1 MADRTPPAASLTD
14 RDIEVMT
21 SGLPYLGGW
30 DTSAPWVVGADELAG
45 IRSRIVALAT
55 HEYAHCVD
63 ADSVLPG
70 YVDTVPPLVRLTVFI
85 LESLHG
91 PVLIR
96 DHSAQNDL
104 LADFKAE
111 GASSRGLLYCLVWPS
126 GFSWLVFAWQL
137 LRENYDITTTARI
150 LGDVL
155 EVVAEIPPLSAAAAD
170 AVRVVRS
177 VTDTIP
183 AGRLETAADDQ
194 LAEMFADALGEAGA
208 QTLPWLSGP
217 EAALETL
224 ARQLASSAERLSAID
239 CAVPSFDDL
248 LVAELVQ
255 AGTSVP
261 AVLRK
266 ALGGQT
272 FMLVRERVAAGEAP
286 DVEAHTISNALARA
300 VRAGEAGAAHQ
311 WAVSAFRLLAV
322 CQDTPPALIDLE
334 GFAND
339 LTDICHMQRR
349 ESAAQETTGTGP
361 RPRVRDAGVADE
373 PAAGDEPAGAAA
385 DDPWARLDRM
395 VGLSG
400 VKSTVRR
407 TLRGADLADRRRD
420 AGITLKPP
428 ARHLLFLG
436 NPGTGKTEV
445 ARLIGEI
452 YRERGVLRTGKLTEV
467 SRADLVGEGIGETAP
482 KVRKQF
488 AKAMGGVLFID
499 EAYTL
504 NVDGRSDY
512 GKEAVDELMTL
523 METHRDDVLVI
534 AAGYREQMQSLLRAN
549 PGLESRFGNRVS
561 FDDFSDDELV
571 EIFHGM
577 VRDARFDLAD
587 GVEKEVRSHLPRKR
601 TPRYGNAREMRRLF
615 EATVER
621 QGMRLSGRLDD
632 LTDEEV
638 RTLTVADIREDRH
651 DDEQRRR
658 IFRTAEQDL
667 SSLVGLDPIKRE
679 VAGLVNEVQMEDLLR
694 EAGVRTN
701 DDARHMLFLG
711 NPGTGKTEVAR
722 ILARIYH
729 GLGLLSQ
736 GHLVEVHRSDL
747 VAGYIGQTALKTEAK
762 LESAIGGVLFIDE
775 AYSLATGYE
784 NDFGQEAISK
794 LITFME
800 DYRDDLVVIAAGY
813 GEEMDDFL
821 ASNSGL
827 ASRFPIRFDFPDY
840 SDDELI
846 DVLIRFAQADGRTVG
861 PEALAEARRLLA
873 EKRDRP
879 GFGNA
884 RDVRSLFSAAK
895 RHQISRLAD
904 ERSLHEVQPERVRTL
919 LPVDF
924 AQSMI

>member
-1 MADRTPPAASLTD
+1 
-14 RDIEVMT
+14 MT

-30 DTSAPWVVGADELAG
+30 GVGAPWALTPEELTR
-45 IRSRIVALAT
+45 IRGRILGMAT
-55 HEYAHCVD
+55 HENAQCLGED
-63 ADSVLPG
+63 AGPVG
-70 YVDTVPPLVRLTVFI
+70 YVDTVPPLVQLTAFV
-85 LESLHG
+85 LEAIQG
-91 PVLIR
+91 PVLILDR
-96 DHSAQNDL
+96 DAHVAL
-104 LADFKAE
+104 LDDFRVESVA
-111 GASSRGLLYCLVWPS
+111 GSSEISSVAWSTDFNWMRD
-126 GFSWLVFAWQL
+126 AWQM
-137 LRENYDITTTARI
+137 LRVTNDIAATASI
-150 LGDVL
+150 LDDIFD
-155 EVVAEIPPLSAAAAD
+155 VVAEIPPLAD
-170 AVRVVRS
+170 AAKEASRLVRTVSRTV
-177 VTDTIP
+177 P
-183 AGRLETAADDQ
+183 AARLDAATVDQ
-194 LAEMFADALGEAGA
+194 LTAIFADALDDEGA
-208 QTLPWLSGP
+208 RHLPWLRGP
-217 EAALETL
+217 DVALAALEQ
-224 ARQLASSAERLSAID
+224 QLRTTAHELDSVGID
-239 CAVPSFDDL
+239 LPGLEEL
-248 LVAELVQ
+248 LVDELVQ
-255 AGTSVP
+255 TESSVSP
-261 AVLRK
+261 VIRN

-272 FMLVRERVAAGEAP
+272 FMRVRERVSADEATDVDRAA
-286 DVEAHTISNALARA
+286 ISNALARA
-300 VRAGEAGAAHQ
+300 VRSDQAVVAHQ
-311 WAVSAFRLLAV
+311 WVTAAYRLLAAAV
-322 CQDTPPALIDLE
+322 DGHPTVIDIETFALDLADVTQARRAE
-334 GFAND
+334 NAGGATHDDERDNLFSDVDDSAND
-339 LTDICHMQRR
+339 DDRI
-349 ESAAQETTGTGP
+349 
-361 RPRVRDAGVADE
+361 
-373 PAAGDEPAGAAA
+373 GAPA
-385 DDPWARLDRM
+385 DDPWLRLDRM

-407 TLRGADLADRRRD
+407 ALRGADLADRRRD

-504 NVDGRSDY
+504 NVDGHSDY

-747 VAGYIGQTALKTEAK
+747 VAGYIGQTALKTESK

-884 RDVRSLFSAAK
+884 RDVRNLFSAAK

>member
-1 MADRTPPAASLTD
+1 MADRTPTAASLTD

-21 SGLPYLGGW
+21 SGHPYLGGW
-30 DTSAPWVVGADELAG
+30 GAGTPWVLTPEELTR
-45 IRSRIVALAT
+45 IRGRVLGMAT
-55 HEYAHCVD
+55 HEHAQCVD
-63 ADSVLPG
+63 VERGPIG
-70 YVDTVPPLVRLTVFI
+70 YVDTVPPLVQVTAYV
-85 LESLHG
+85 LEAIQG
-91 PVLIR
+91 PVAISDR
-96 DHSAQNDL
+96 SAHAAL
-104 LADFKAE
+104 LADFKVDGVPVS
-111 GASSRGLLYCLVWPS
+111 GALYCLAWPATFNWLFDVW
-126 GFSWLVFAWQL
+126 QM
-137 LRENYDITTTARI
+137 LRATNDIDVTVTI
-150 LGDVL
+150 LDDIL
-155 EVVAEIPPLSAAAAD
+155 DVVAEIPPLAGAAKEASTFVRKASGSALAQ
-170 AVRVVRS
+170 RL
-177 VTDTIP
+177 DT
-183 AGRLETAADDQ
+183 ANGEQ
-194 LAEMFADALGEAGA
+194 LAAIFTDSLDDEEAQHLSWLRGPDVAL
-208 QTLPWLSGP
+208 
-217 EAALETL
+217 AAL
-224 ARQLASSAERLSAID
+224 ARQFRTSAQELES
-239 CAVPSFDDL
+239 VGVELPGLEDL
-248 LVAELVQ
+248 LVYELVQ
-255 AGTSVP
+255 TESSVSP
-261 AVLRK
+261 VLRST
-266 ALGGQT
+266 LGGQT
-272 FMLVRERVAAGEAP
+272 FMRVRERVSAEEATDVDRAA
-286 DVEAHTISNALARA
+286 ISNALARA
-300 VRAGEAGAAHQ
+300 VRSDQAVAAHQ
-311 WAVSAFRLLAV
+311 WATAAYRLLAAAV
-322 CQDTPPALIDLE
+322 DGHPTVIDIDTFALDLADVTHARRAE
-334 GFAND
+334 STGASARDDD
-339 LTDICHMQRR
+339 LAGIVSEADD
-349 ESAAQETTGTGP
+349 SAYDDD
-361 RPRVRDAGVADE
+361 RI
-373 PAAGDEPAGAAA
+373 GAPE
-385 DDPWARLDRM
+385 DDPWTKLDRM

-407 TLRGADLADRRRD
+407 ALRGAELAQRRRD
-420 AGITLKPP
+420 AGLNLKPP

-452 YRERGVLRTGKLTEV
+452 YLERGVLRTGKLTEV
-467 SRADLVGEGIGETAP
+467 SRADLVGEGIGETAQ
-482 KVRKQF
+482 KVRRQF
-488 AKAMGGVLFID
+488 NKAMGGVLFID

-601 TPRYGNAREMRRLF
+601 TPLYGNAREMRRLF

-638 RTLTVADIREDRH
+638 RTLTVADIREDRR